1 VEGSLDD
8 SGIISAFSRHTFLK
22 QACED
27 LWPELELY
35 SELLSSHSAAIIKT
49 FEPDARFYVFALKGK
64 TIVYKGT
71 ERISEITVNQTFT
84 WAFLLPGNTLPIRL
98 EASLPV
104 ELIIIQFANTS
115 HAFNVENQLLGR
127 LTRWFTLLPEP
138 GSQSMEREDDLL
150 GLLKKYKQTQNHLFS
165 IFNHDLRSPVAS
177 FISLLDLAQNELND
191 GNYNMVAQ
199 LLVDLRE
206 LAEIHLKM
214 LENLKR
220 WAELRAGRHKPNFR
234 ATTVQEILNN
244 VLSLTL
250 PYFQKK
256 EIHLIN
262 NVMHS
267 ETQLYTDLNFSIDLL
282 KEILVNSCKFSYRHK
297 QVIIESEIQ
306 EHRLAIKV
314 LDEGKGFKPYM
325 LKDLFIPGKNKIDY
339 GTENEPGTGLG
350 LLIAKDI
357 ADLLGIEIRVASEF
371 GKGSIFTLLFPMVG

>member
-1 VEGSLDD
+1 
-8 SGIISAFSRHTFLK
+8 
-22 QACED
+22 
-27 LWPELELY
+27 
-35 SELLSSHSAAIIKT
+35 
-49 FEPDARFYVFALKGK
+49 
-64 TIVYKGT
+64 
-71 ERISEITVNQTFT
+71 
-84 WAFLLPGNTLPIRL
+84 
-98 EASLPV
+98 
-104 ELIIIQFANTS
+104 
-115 HAFNVENQLLGR
+115 
-127 LTRWFTLLPEP
+127 
-138 GSQSMEREDDLL
+138 
-150 GLLKKYKQTQNHLFS
+150 
-165 IFNHDLRSPVAS
+165 
-177 FISLLDLAQNELND
+177 
-191 GNYNMVAQ
+191 
-199 LLVDLRE
+199 
-206 LAEIHLKM
+206 M

-234 ATTVQEILNN
+234 ATTVHEILNN

-262 NVMHS
+262 NVLHS

-350 LLIAKDI
+350 LLIANDI
-357 ADLLGIEIRVASEF
+357 ADLLGIEIRVASEL
-371 GKGSIFTLLFPMVG
+371 GKGSIFTLLFPLAG